1 MFDYEGF
8 VIINSLF
15 HNVRVIY
22 LFITMEN
29 DNFHQVL
36 PIEYKYK
43 LFGEGGIN
51 LQFPNLLFN
60 IYLLS

>member
-8 VIINSLF
+8 VIINSFL
-15 HNVRVIY
+15 HNVREIY
-22 LFITMEN
+22 LFITIGN
-29 DNFHQVL
+29 DNFHQAL

-51 LQFPNLLFN
+51 LQFPYLLFN
-60 IYLLS
+60 IY